1 MKTAKNENMFVTSN
15 PHITDSMNTPKIM
28 SLVILALLP
37 SLIASIYIFGFRAL
51 MLALVCVISA
61 VFFEWAFEKITKKPN
76 TAGDMSAVLTGL
88 LIAMNVPVT
97 LPYWQGVIGSFVAIV
112 IRQKAACSAPPTQL
126 PPRLRWEYLRKAA
139 LRKRK
144 RHSL

>member
-61 VFFEWAFEKITKKPN
+61 VFSNGPLKRSRKNRIP
-76 TAGDMSAVLTGL
+76 
-88 LIAMNVPVT
+88 
-97 LPYWQGVIGSFVAIV
+97 QVI
-112 IRQKAACSAPPTQL
+112 
-126 PPRLRWEYLRKAA
+126 
-139 LRKRK
+139 
-144 RHSL
+144 